1 MYMKRFFALALAIL
15 MVVVALPHS
24 PAKAQ
29 GKSLQVYLTSIDQP
43 TQDLLNKTIIPA
55 FITANPDVA
64 SVEVITGTWGDFD
77 TSLAGWFAAGKGP
90 DIVYLGSEYAPV
102 YGKLLANLDQYIN
115 AKTFPA
121 LKSYLP
127 GAISTVTFD
136 GHIRGLP
143 LLFSPRPI
151 FYRTDLVKGAPS
163 LKDFKPP
170 LTFTAAVQFAKDN
183 SAVANGAITKQAFF
197 NANPG
202 SPDGLFDS
210 QEFIAAIWAA
220 GGELYKADG
229 TSAFD
234 SAQTKE
240 ALQFMYDRRRAILP
254 DEKTAT
260 LPAFTGTSLST
271 GTVVSAITPFWNV
284 PAADD
289 KVWANI
295 AIEPYPAGK
304 AGKPT
309 IQVFT
314 DWAGVPAY
322 SPNPDL
328 AAKFLIFLG
337 STDNVASL
345 QKIAGYIPPR
355 TDAWD
360 ALRKSSPLWNT
371 VFDLVT
377 NPKYNVRGFSDIRGS
392 ADLRPMLV
400 SEVNLYLTDQ
410 LSLADVQTA
419 LKIQYDAI
427 LLKDGFLGGAPKA
440 AATAAPTAVAT
451 AVATAQ

>member
-1 MYMKRFFALALAIL
+1 
-15 MVVVALPHS
+15 
-24 PAKAQ
+24 
-29 GKSLQVYLTSIDQP
+29 
-43 TQDLLNKTIIPA
+43 
-55 FITANPDVA
+55 
-64 SVEVITGTWGDFD
+64 
-77 TSLAGWFAAGKGP
+77 
-90 DIVYLGSEYAPV
+90 
-102 YGKLLANLDQYIN
+102 
-115 AKTFPA
+115 
-121 LKSYLP
+121 
-127 GAISTVTFD
+127 
-136 GHIRGLP
+136 
-143 LLFSPRPI
+143 
-151 FYRTDLVKGAPS
+151 
-163 LKDFKPP
+163 
-170 LTFTAAVQFAKDN
+170 LTFTDAVKFAKDN
-183 SAVANGAITKQAFF
+183 SAVASGAITKQAFF

-220 GGELYKADG
+220 GGALYKKDG

-234 SAQTKE
+234 SAATTE
-240 ALQFMYDRRRAILP
+240 ALKFMYDRRRAILP

-271 GTVVSAITPFWNV
+271 GTVVSAITPFWNI

-289 KVWANI
+289 KVWASI
-295 AIEPYPAGK
+295 AIAPYPAGK

-337 STDNVASL
+337 STDNVAAL

-360 ALRKSSPLWNT
+360 ALKKSSPLWNT
-371 VFDLVT
+371 VFALVT
-377 NPKYNVRGFSDIRGS
+377 NPKYNVAGFSDIRGS

-410 LSLADVQTA
+410 LSLADTQTA
-419 LKIQYDAI
+419 LKTQYDAI
-427 LLKDGFLGGAPKA
+427 LVKDGFLAGAA
-440 AATAAPTAVAT
+440 GAATAAPTMAATMAAT
-451 AVATAQ
+451 ASK